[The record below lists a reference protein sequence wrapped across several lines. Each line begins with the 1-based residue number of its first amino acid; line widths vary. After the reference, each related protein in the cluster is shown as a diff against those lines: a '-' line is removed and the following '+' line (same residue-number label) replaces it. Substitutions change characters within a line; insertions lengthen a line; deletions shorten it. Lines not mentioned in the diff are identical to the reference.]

1 MISEQAQSSFNHI
14 FKSAVM
20 SNFSDSYNNSCEIE
34 PISDHKEI
42 TEAEFSVLTITS
54 SSFRF
59 LTLLHFDNNES
70 TIKYFTNHSIEED
83 GSDENHANNDFI
95 DGLLEFCNL
104 TCGAMNRNLHAHFSH
119 SGMSTPYVLTRP
131 CLDFVY
137 DLDPGYIKH
146 FRITINLSLVLH
158 ATLYICNY
166 DVVDFAVDTSK
177 ADESTGNLELFQL

>member
-20 SNFSDSYNNSCEIE
+20 SNFSDYYNDSCEIE
-34 PISDHKEI
+34 PITEHKEI

-59 LTLLHFDNNES
+59 LTLLHFDRNES
-70 TIKYFTNHSIEED
+70 TIKYFANNAIED
-83 GSDENHANNDFI
+83 DENTNSNEFI
-95 DGLLEFCNL
+95 DGILEFCNL
-104 TCGAMNRNLHAHFSH
+104 TCGTMNRNLNAHFTY

-137 DLDPGYIKH
+137 ALDPGYIKH

-166 DVVDFAVDTSK
+166 DDVDFAVDTSK
-177 ADESTGNLELFQL
+177 ADESTGELELFQ

>member
-14 FKSAVM
+14 FKTAVTT
-20 SNFSDSYNNSCEIE
+20 NISDYYNDSCEIE
-34 PISDHKEI
+34 PLTDHKEI
-42 TEAEFSVLTITS
+42 TEAEFAVLTITS
-54 SSFRF
+54 SSFRC
-59 LTLLHFDNNES
+59 LTLLHFDSNES
-70 TIKYFTNHSIEED
+70 TTKYFSNNLIED
-83 GSDENHANNDFI
+83 DDDEQSNSNVFI
-95 DGLLEFCNL
+95 DSLLEFCNL

-146 FRITINLSLVLH
+146 FRITINMSLVLH

-166 DVVDFAVDTSK
+166 HDVDFAVDISK
-177 ADESTGNLELFQL
+177 ADETTGDLELFQL

>member
-14 FKSAVM
+14 FKTAVM
-20 SNFSDSYNNSCEIE
+20 SNFSDYYNDSCEIE
-34 PISDHKEI
+34 SITEHKEI

-59 LTLLHFDNNES
+59 LTLLHFDRNES
-70 TIKYFTNHSIEED
+70 TIKYFANNAIED
-83 GSDENHANNDFI
+83 DENTHSNEFI
-95 DGLLEFCNL
+95 DGILEFCNL
-104 TCGAMNRNLHAHFSH
+104 TCGTMNRNLNAHFTY

-137 DLDPGYIKH
+137 ALDPGYIKH

-166 DVVDFAVDTSK
+166 DDVDFAVDTSK
-177 ADESTGNLELFQL
+177 ADESTGELELFQ